1 MNALRN
7 NIILRDPRWF
17 QIAALS
23 SFLMYGGFQL
33 NWFAA
38 PERIVVI
45 LSFALL
51 TQAFFVIAKRL
62 TVDAMKSG
70 AITGL
75 GLSLLFYSSNP
86 MMWALAP
93 ILAIS
98 SKFLIRDQGKHIF
111 NPANLGVIL
120 PILLFSDGWISPGQ
134 WGSGAMLAFFFSVCA
149 VMVLMRVGRI
159 DTSLTFLVVF
169 FGLETLRSVFYLGW
183 DFEWM
188 LHKMSNGSIL
198 LFAFFMIT
206 DPRTTPKSPQ
216 YRILWA
222 AIVGVASFI
231 LTSWFYLHTAPMW
244 ALFFSAPLTV
254 ITDRLS
260 GGKVFQWHSSQTVQ
274 PLKKSTHMKSSSIKA
289 AAMIVIML
297 IAPVADLFAFCGFYV
312 ARADAKLFNNRSE
325 VILVRRGDKTTV
337 TMSNDFKG
345 SVKDFAMVVPV
356 PEVLEENDIQVVN
369 RSVFDK
375 LNEYSAP
382 RLVEYH
388 DAQPCQPEIVVEELS
403 RKFASVAEGVTSM
416 NIPMALD
423 DADYGVAIE
432 AEYQVGEY
440 DILILSAKESNGLR
454 DWLLDNDYK
463 IPADADEVL
472 DPYIKS
478 DMKFF
483 VVKVNLDQYL
493 QSEAEYLSPIQVTYE
508 SDRFMLPI
516 RLGMA
521 NANGPQ
527 DLIVYALTDQGRVEC
542 TNYRTVELPTA
553 RNIPTLVQPKFGE
566 FYKSLFEKQWKQEG
580 QKAVFL
586 EYAWDVSPQQNI
598 KCDPCIGP
606 PPVVVDLQNTGVD
619 WLSNGGWGGQV
630 HFTRLHVRYERK
642 NFPQDLQ
649 FQVTPNKERFQC
661 RYILTHPAKGDM
673 SCDAGQKYLRDL
685 ANRRQREIQELEAL
699 SGWTIKHSDSY
710 IHEFDN
716 QLEKRNELIPI
727 IDDYSGDN
735 RGGGGN
741 SFPWAIP
748 MTFGVLMLAAS
759 VAGIIRKQRSGA
771 FA

>member
-1 MNALRN
+1 MHYRSYNL
-7 NIILRDPRWF
+7 ILRDPRWF
-17 QIAALS
+17 QIASLG

-33 NWFAA
+33 HWFEA
-38 PERIVVI
+38 PERILVI
-45 LSFALL
+45 LTFTLL
-51 TQAFFVIAKRL
+51 TQAFFVVSLGLPK
-62 TVDAMKSG
+62 DALKSG

-86 MMWALAP
+86 LMWALAP
-93 ILAIS
+93 ILGIS
-98 SKFLIRDQGKHIF
+98 SKFLIRDRGKHIF

-120 PILLFSDGWISPGQ
+120 PILLFNDGWVSPGQ
-134 WGSGAMLAFFFSVCA
+134 WGSGAMLAFFFSISA
-149 VMVLMRVGRI
+149 LMVLTRVGRI

-169 FGLETLRSVFYLGW
+169 FGLEALRSVFYLGW
-183 DFEWM
+183 DTTWL

-206 DPRTTPKSPQ
+206 DPRTTPTTAL

-222 AIVGVASFI
+222 AGIGVASFI
-231 LTSWFYLHTAPMW
+231 MTSWFYLHTAPLW
-244 ALFFSAPLTV
+244 ALFFSAPLLM

-260 GGKVFQWHSSQTVQ
+260 KAGAFQWQSSKDIQ
-274 PLKKSTHMKSSSIKA
+274 PLKKSTHMKSTSIKA
-289 AAMIVIML
+289 VAMIIVML
-297 IAPVADLFAFCGFYV
+297 IAPAADLMAFCGFYV
-312 ARADAKLFNNRSE
+312 AKADAKLFNNRSE
-325 VILVRRGDKTTV
+325 VILVRQGDKTTV

-356 PEVLEENDIQVVN
+356 PEVLQENDIKVVN

-382 RLVEYH
+382 RLVEYY
-388 DAQPCQPEIVVEELS
+388 DEQPCAPMIEETFDNVRLFS
-403 RKFASVAEGVTSM
+403 SAESQDIPAMAGNLKRDHQVT
-416 NIPMALD
+416 
-423 DADYGVAIE
+423 IE
-432 AEYQVGEY
+432 AEYQIGEY
-440 DILILSAKESNGLR
+440 DILILSARESEGLR
-454 DWLLDNDYK
+454 DWLIENEYR
-463 IPADADEVL
+463 IPESADEVL
-472 DPYIKS
+472 EPYIKS
-478 DMKFF
+478 EMKFF

-493 QSEAEYLSPIQVTYE
+493 QSASDYLSPIQVTYQ

-521 NANGPQ
+521 NADGPQ

-553 RNIPTLVQPKFGE
+553 RNVPTLVKPKFGE

-580 QKAVFL
+580 KKAVFL
-586 EYAWDVSPQQNI
+586 EYAWDVSPQVSV

-619 WLSNGGWGGQV
+619 WLTNGGWGGQV
-630 HFTRLHVRYERK
+630 YFTRLHVRYQLEQ
-642 NFPQDLQ
+642 FPQDLQ

-661 RYILTHPAKGDM
+661 RYILTHPATGDM
-673 SCDAGQKYLRDL
+673 SCDEGQKYLRDL

-710 IHEFDN
+710 INEFDN
-716 QLEKRNELIPI
+716 QLEHKNELIPV
-727 IDDYSGDN
+727 IDDYTGSDK
-735 RGGGGN
+735 GGGATP
-741 SFPWAIP
+741 FPWAIP
-748 MTFGVLMLAAS
+748 VTFSVLMLIASAYGILRKRGS
-759 VAGIIRKQRSGA
+759 VALA
-771 FA
+771 